1 LNVVETNWWGESK
14 QQSKGDKT
22 VHLQSWTISPSNR
35 IEKQNEQRH
44 EEQQRWT
51 NNVGVIGHGM
61 LQIGGGNVFKGR

>member
-1 LNVVETNWWGESK
+1 M
-14 QQSKGDKT
+14 
-22 VHLQSWTISPSNR
+22 HLQSWTISPSNR